1 MKTKLTVAMPEMIS
15 KIAAG
20 KKKFKIT
27 ITNKITDEKTKALT
41 GTLRLL
47 LLPCFFEACPLFA
60 KTNNVRL
67 VLKIALLQA
76 DKAAVKTTKLM
87 TPAAILMPMPLNT

>member
-27 ITNKITDEKTKALT
+27 ITNRITDEKTKALT
-41 GTLRLL
+41 GTLR
-47 LLPCFFEACPLFA
+47 
-60 KTNNVRL
+60 
-67 VLKIALLQA
+67 
-76 DKAAVKTTKLM
+76 
-87 TPAAILMPMPLNT
+87 